1 MTNDITVKSF
11 INSPAVKDRI
21 KDNLQDR
28 APQFI
33 VSLLSAINTN
43 EALAKCDPKS
53 VLNAAMTAASLNLP
67 INQNLGFSYMIPYK
81 GVAQLQLGYKAFIQL
96 AQRSGQFKTINVS
109 DVREGEI
116 THIDRLTGEII
127 FEWKEDRL
135 KLPIVG
141 YVGYMELINGF
152 RKTLYMTKE
161 ELQAHG
167 MRFSQTMKS
176 GYGLWKTDFD
186 AMASKT
192 VIKLLLSKYAPLT
205 TDMQTATLADQS
217 IVKGDN
223 EFEYVDNTP
232 ELSSDVAKEKEKA
245 RLQKHIEASKTVKE
259 LEEIS
264 DYIVDQ
270 EIQGLYDNR
279 LKELAVKK
287 MVNSK

>member
-1 MTNDITVKSF
+1 MNNLTVKDF
-11 INSPAVKDRI
+11 INNPSVKDRI
-21 KDNLQDR
+21 KENLQER
-28 APQFI
+28 SSQFI

-43 EALAKCDPKS
+43 EALSKCDPKT

-67 INQNLGFSYMIPYK
+67 INQNLGFAYMIPYK

-116 THIDRLTGEII
+116 THMDRLTGEII
-127 FEWKEDRL
+127 FEWIEENRE
-135 KLPIVG
+135 KLPIIG
-141 YVGYMELINGF
+141 YVGYMELLNGF
-152 RKTLYMTKE
+152 RKTLYMTKS
-161 ELQAHG
+161 ELNAHG

-192 VIKLLLSKYAPLT
+192 VIKLLLAKYAPLT
-205 TDMQTATLADQS
+205 VDMQKAQLADQS

-232 ELSSDVAKEKEKA
+232 ELAADIAKDKEKV
-245 RLQKHIEASKTVKE
+245 RLQKHITDSKNVIE
-259 LEEIS
+259 LQACEEF
-264 DYIVDQ
+264 IVDA
-270 EIQGLYDNR
+270 ETMKIYDDKFN
-279 LKELAVKK
+279 ELAAKEVK
-287 MVNSK
+287 